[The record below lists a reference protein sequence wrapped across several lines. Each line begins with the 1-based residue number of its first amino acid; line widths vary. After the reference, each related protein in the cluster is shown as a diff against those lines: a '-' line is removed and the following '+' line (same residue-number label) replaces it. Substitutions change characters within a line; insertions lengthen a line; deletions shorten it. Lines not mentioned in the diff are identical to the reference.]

1 MSTAHNKTGNFDLA
15 LSNLI
20 HALNDGTAEHA
31 KLLYQW
37 DRDRGTSWYSTI
49 NTTEEGMSKINKYKN
64 KLKQALQEVNKA
76 VPYIQSVLAVG
87 VLVNQQVPTKFQ
99 PRINAVL
106 KGAVKDAHILK
117 ETLDVLVKK

>member
-1 MSTAHNKTGNFDLA
+1 
-15 LSNLI
+15 
-20 HALNDGTAEHA
+20 
-31 KLLYQW
+31 
-37 DRDRGTSWYSTI
+37 
-49 NTTEEGMSKINKYKN
+49 MSKFSTYKN
-64 KLKQALQEVNKA
+64 KLKQALHEVNKA

-87 VLVNQQVPTKFQ
+87 VLVNQQVPTKYQ

>member
-1 MSTAHNKTGNFDLA
+1 
-15 LSNLI
+15 
-20 HALNDGTAEHA
+20 
-31 KLLYQW
+31 
-37 DRDRGTSWYSTI
+37 
-49 NTTEEGMSKINKYKN
+49 MSKFSTYKN

-87 VLVNQQVPTKFQ
+87 VLVNQQVPTKYQ

-106 KGAVKDAHILK
+106 KGAVIDTHILK

>member
-1 MSTAHNKTGNFDLA
+1 MA
-15 LSNLI
+15 LSSN
-20 HALNDGTAEHA
+20 NNYTRRV
-31 KLLYQW
+31 Q
-37 DRDRGTSWYSTI
+37 
-49 NTTEEGMSKINKYKN
+49 MSKFNKYKN

-87 VLVNQQVPTKFQ
+87 VLVNQQVPTKYQ

-106 KGAVKDAHILK
+106 KGAVKDTHILK

>member
-1 MSTAHNKTGNFDLA
+1 
-15 LSNLI
+15 
-20 HALNDGTAEHA
+20 
-31 KLLYQW
+31 
-37 DRDRGTSWYSTI
+37 
-49 NTTEEGMSKINKYKN
+49 MSKFSKYKN

-87 VLVNQQVPTKFQ
+87 IMVNQQVNTKYS

-106 KGAVKDAHILK
+106 KGAVKDTQALK

>member
-1 MSTAHNKTGNFDLA
+1 MSTF
-15 LSNLI
+15 
-20 HALNDGTAEHA
+20 
-31 KLLYQW
+31 
-37 DRDRGTSWYSTI
+37 STF
-49 NTTEEGMSKINKYKN
+49 TKYKN

-106 KGAVKDAHILK
+106 KGAVKDTHILK

>member
-1 MSTAHNKTGNFDLA
+1 MV
-15 LSNLI
+15 LSSN
-20 HALNDGTAEHA
+20 NN
-31 KLLYQW
+31 YMRRVQ
-37 DRDRGTSWYSTI
+37 
-49 NTTEEGMSKINKYKN
+49 MSKFSKYKN

-87 VLVNQQVPTKFQ
+87 VLVNQQVPTKYQ

-106 KGAVKDAHILK
+106 KGAIKDTHILK

>member
-1 MSTAHNKTGNFDLA
+1 MSTF
-15 LSNLI
+15 
-20 HALNDGTAEHA
+20 
-31 KLLYQW
+31 
-37 DRDRGTSWYSTI
+37 
-49 NTTEEGMSKINKYKN
+49 NKYKN

-87 VLVNQQVPTKFQ
+87 VLVNQQVPTKYQ

-106 KGAVKDAHILK
+106 KGAVKDTHILK

>member
-1 MSTAHNKTGNFDLA
+1 MSTFT
-15 LSNLI
+15 
-20 HALNDGTAEHA
+20 
-31 KLLYQW
+31 
-37 DRDRGTSWYSTI
+37 
-49 NTTEEGMSKINKYKN
+49 KYKN

-87 VLVNQQVPTKFQ
+87 VLVNQQVPTKYQ

-106 KGAVKDAHILK
+106 KGAVIDTHILK

>member
-1 MSTAHNKTGNFDLA
+1 
-15 LSNLI
+15 
-20 HALNDGTAEHA
+20 
-31 KLLYQW
+31 
-37 DRDRGTSWYSTI
+37 
-49 NTTEEGMSKINKYKN
+49 MSKFTKYKN

-87 VLVNQQVPTKFQ
+87 VLVNQQVPTKYQ

-106 KGAVKDAHILK
+106 KGAAKDTQILK